1 MGTLKKFRTYFLIF
15 IAFFILIG
23 VLTNV
28 AMRENF
34 KDISNCE
41 IKCESPVISVNE
53 SKATYSHGYVKGTVT
68 NNTGEHLP
76 LKYLQIDLYDKDG
89 MYLGTEYKELKY
101 FNVDETINFD
111 INYSYNNVGKVILD
125 ITDEMTKKESNNF
138 FNNIDDEQL
147 KIALPI
153 AGLLVFCAILP

>member
-15 IAFFILIG
+15 IAFFIVIG

-28 AMRENF
+28 AMRDNY
-34 KDISNCE
+34 KDVTNYE
-41 IKCESPVISVNE
+41 IKCESPVISVDE
-53 SKATYSHGYVKGTVT
+53 CKATYSHGYIKGTVT
-68 NNTGEHLP
+68 NNTGKHLP

-111 INYSYNNVGKVILD
+111 INYTYSNTGRIVLD
-125 ITDEMTKKESNNF
+125 ITDKMTKKESHNF
-138 FNNIDDEQL
+138 FNGIDDEQL

-153 AGLLVFCAILP
+153 AGVLIFCTILP

>member
-15 IAFFILIG
+15 IAFFIVIG

-28 AMRENF
+28 AMRDNY
-34 KDISNCE
+34 KDVTNYE
-41 IKCESPVISVNE
+41 VKCESPVISVDE
-53 SKATYSHGYVKGTVT
+53 CKATYSHGYIKGTVT
-68 NNTGEHLP
+68 NNTGKHLP

-89 MYLGTEYKELKY
+89 MHLGTEYKELKY

-111 INYSYNNVGKVILD
+111 INYTYSNTGKVVLD
-125 ITDEMTKKESNNF
+125 ITDDMTKNESHNF
-138 FNNIDDEQL
+138 FNGIDDEQL

-153 AGLLVFCAILP
+153 AGVLIFCTILP